1 MDKSLWNMMDD
12 MKKNCKFVDLSH
24 EFSPETPHWSGFPA
38 MEMSTL
44 FDYSDGFRVHQ
55 FNVVS
60 QYGTHVDAPLHFVPG
75 RKGLHEIDVEEMIL
89 PLAVVDVT
97 DKVKDNVDYA
107 VTVEDIKAFEAEYGQ
122 IPEKAFV
129 AIRTDWSH
137 REDKDN
143 YDAEGN
149 KHYPGWSVDAVDFLV
164 EERNVRAIGHE
175 TSDTDPAVVAA
186 SEGFLAEIAIL
197 KHDRYQVE
205 LMINLSEVPPTGG
218 IIFVMAPK
226 VKDGP
231 GFPVRCIA
239 VCPKQD
245 W

>member
-1 MDKSLWNMMDD
+1 MDKSLWNMMED

-60 QYGTHVDAPLHFVPG
+60 QYGTHVDAPLHFVLG

-149 KHYPGWSVDAVDFLV
+149 KHYPGWGLDAVKFLV
-164 EERNVRAIGHE
+164 EERNVSAIGHE
-175 TSDTDPAVVAA
+175 TSDTDAAVDSVAHGYVC
-186 SEGFLAEIAIL
+186 ETYIL
-197 KHDRYQVE
+197 DQQRYQIE
-205 LMINLSEVPPTGG
+205 LMKDLSEVPPVGAL
-218 IIFVMAPK
+218 IFCGFPK
-226 VKDGP
+226 VKDGA
-231 GFPVRCIA
+231 GFSARCIA
-239 VCPKQD
+239 ICPK
-245 W
+245 